1 MKKTVSFL
9 IIALILC
16 ASCITSSAEQSYS
29 WYMKRRGNNTPI
41 FPDHA
46 QEIEQYNAYFVG
58 KSGEKKLYLTFD
70 CGYENGNV
78 ERILDVL
85 KEKDVPAAFF
95 ILDNIILKN
104 TDLVRRMS
112 EDGHIVCNH
121 TKNHKDLSFATDKEV
136 EKNLKALEM
145 IYEEKCGNEI
155 AKYFRFPEG
164 KYSISALKAVQKMG
178 YKTIFWSFAYD
189 DWDNARQPNAERSIK
204 KIMDNTHDGAIFLFH
219 PTSSTNAEILPTLID
234 SWRQMGYDFG
244 TLDELTSI
252 N

>member
-1 MKKTVSFL
+1 MLKMNNKGQALVEYVL

-29 WYMKRRGNNTPI
+29 WYIKRRGNNTPV

-104 TDLVRRMS
+104 EDLVT
-112 EDGHIVCNH
+112 E
-121 TKNHKDLSFATDKEV
+121 FE
-136 EKNLKALEM
+136 
-145 IYEEKCGNEI
+145 GNCL
-155 AKYFRFPEG
+155 FHEG
-164 KYSISALKAVQKMG
+164 KNILI
-178 YKTIFWSFAYD
+178 YKEQNDI
-189 DWDNARQPNAERSIK
+189 Q
-204 KIMDNTHDGAIFLFH
+204 
-219 PTSSTNAEILPTLID
+219 
-234 SWRQMGYDFG
+234 
-244 TLDELTSI
+244 
-252 N
+252 